1 MSTTG
6 NEFTLASLAELIAR
20 IDKQIVSCHQR
31 ALDLY
36 PDTTYQALDGL
47 SVDLGQLKVVLNCQL
62 LFKKAELGVLTN
74 EEHILYL
81 EQRLKE
87 LEDFYL
93 VASDTDAFAIE
104 NSITEI
110 KKLLL
115 KTKKENHKLQALP
128 FYLSLDETMT
138 ELVSQFNV
146 GA

>member
-1 MSTTG
+1 MSITG
-6 NEFTLASLAELIAR
+6 NEFTLTSLAELIAR
-20 IDKQIVSCHQR
+20 IDKQIISCHRR

-36 PDTTYQALDGL
+36 PDETYQALDGL

-81 EQRLKE
+81 ELRLKE

-93 VASDTDAFAIE
+93 VASEPDALAIE
-104 NSITEI
+104 KSITEI

-115 KTKKENHKLQALP
+115 KTKKENHKLQVMP
-128 FYLSLDETMT
+128 FYLSLDEAMT
-138 ELVSQFNV
+138 ELINEFQL
-146 GA
+146 